1 MAVISLTVKK
11 IISRVRQ
18 AFPDAPETY
27 IINLINESLV
37 EMGKY
42 NTKVEYAKL
51 TTVANQQWYTLKEQV
66 GSTQN
71 SNVEIN
77 KVYRVDFMDSD
88 GTYVKIPRLLDNEI
102 PTMDID

>member
-1 MAVISLTVKK
+1 MAVVSLTVKK

-51 TTVANQQWYTLKEQV
+51 STVANQQWYTLKEQV
-66 GSTQN
+66 DSTQN

>member
-27 IINLINESLV
+27 ILNLVNEALV

-51 TTVANQQWYTLKEQV
+51 STVANQQWYTL
-66 GSTQN
+66 SD
-71 SNVEIN
+71 SNAGVEIN

>member
-27 IINLINESLV
+27 ILSLINEALV

-51 TTVANQQWYTLKEQV
+51 STVANQQWYTL
-66 GSTQN
+66 SD
-71 SNVEIN
+71 SNAGVEIN

-88 GTYVKIPRLLDNEI
+88 GTYVKIPRLLENEI

>member
-18 AFPDAPETY
+18 AFPDAPEKY

-51 TTVANQQWYTLKEQV
+51 NTVANQQWYTL
-66 GSTQN
+66 SD
-71 SNVEIN
+71 SNAGTNIHIN

>member
-51 TTVANQQWYTLKEQV
+51 NTVANQQWYTL
-66 GSTQN
+66 SD
-71 SNVEIN
+71 SNAGTNIHIN

>member
-27 IINLINESLV
+27 ILNLVNEALV

-51 TTVANQQWYTLKEQV
+51 TTVANQQWYTL
-66 GSTQN
+66 SD
-71 SNVEIN
+71 SNACVEIN

>member
-27 IINLINESLV
+27 ILNLVNEALV

-51 TTVANQQWYTLKEQV
+51 TTVANQQWYTL
-66 GSTQN
+66 SD
-71 SNVEIN
+71 SNAGTNIHIN

>member
-27 IINLINESLV
+27 ILSLINEALV

-51 TTVANQQWYTLKEQV
+51 NTVANQQWYTLSV
-66 GSTQN
+66 
-71 SNVEIN
+71 
-77 KVYRVDFMDSD
+77 
-88 GTYVKIPRLLDNEI
+88 
-102 PTMDID
+102 